1 MSFLHSGH
9 ENLSVF
15 FVSSDCYAQSTA
27 MNLPASLSKVRTTS
41 SHRCEPDAKGLR
53 SAEVFLHLGPR
64 PSENRPNPLDL
75 K

>member
-1 MSFLHSGH
+1 MF
-9 ENLSVF
+9 NP
-15 FVSSDCYAQSTA
+15 TA
-27 MNLPASLSKVRTTS
+27 MNLPASLSKVRITS

-64 PSENRPNPLDL
+64 VPENRANLHIL

>member
-1 MSFLHSGH
+1 
-9 ENLSVF
+9 
-15 FVSSDCYAQSTA
+15 

-53 SAEVFLHLGPR
+53 SVEVFLHLGPR
-64 PSENRPNPLDL
+64 VPENRANPHNL